1 MIKKVGFI
9 GLGAMGKGMA
19 FNLLNAGFEMSV
31 YDLNPEILKTFEQA
45 GAKIAN
51 NPKELA
57 QLSDVVMTMLPEPQH
72 VESVYLGENGLLEGA
87 HEGLYLIDSSTV
99 DPECNKKMCEAAAKV
114 GVTMFDAPV
123 GGSPMEAAAGN
134 LVMLVG
140 GKKKDMAACRPV
152 LDVVGQLSLFCGPI
166 GMGSAVKLAN
176 NLMTMN
182 IMALVIEGYTMA
194 EDAGVDTKVL
204 AELQR
209 LNVPRVFDMMVLMF
223 MAKIDDVGFQ
233 TILAHKDVRLA
244 LKMAEDTG
252 TPLPLGSVV
261 KSLLQ
266 MNIRKGRGKLG
277 LQSAR
282 RFYVKEDDNS

>member
-19 FNLLNAGFEMSV
+19 FNLLNAGFEMIV

-51 NPKELA
+51 SPKEVALV
-57 QLSDVVMTMLPEPQH
+57 SDVVMTMLPEPQH
-72 VESVYLGENGLLEGA
+72 VESVYLGGNGLLEGA

-99 DPECNKKMCEAAAKV
+99 DPECNKKVCEASAKV

-266 MNIRKGRGKLG
+266 MNIRQGRGKLG

>member
-19 FNLLNAGFEMSV
+19 FNLLNAGFDMSV

-45 GAKIAN
+45 GAKIADS
-51 NPKELA
+51 PKELA
-57 QLSDVVMTMLPEPQH
+57 RVSDVVMTMLPEPEH
-72 VESVYLGENGLLEGA
+72 VESVYLEKDGLLEGA

-123 GGSPMEAAAGN
+123 GGSPNEAAAGN
-134 LVMLVG
+134 LVMLAG
-140 GKKKDMAACRPV
+140 GKKKDMEACRPV
-152 LDVVGQLSLFCGPI
+152 LDVVGQLTLFCGPI

-182 IMALVIEGYTMA
+182 MMATVVEGYTLA

-223 MAKIDDVGFQ
+223 MAKVDNVGFQ

-252 TPLPLGSVV
+252 TPLPVGSLV

-266 MNIRKGRGKLG
+266 LNIRQGRGKLG
-277 LQSAR
+277 LQSSR
-282 RFYVKEDDNS
+282 RIYLKEDDKS

>member
-123 GGSPMEAAAGN
+123 GGSPMEATAGN

-266 MNIRKGRGKLG
+266 MNIRQGRGKLG

>member
-51 NPKELA
+51 SPKEVA
-57 QLSDVVMTMLPEPQH
+57 QVSDVVMTMLPEPQH

-99 DPECNKKMCEAAAKV
+99 DPECNKKVCEASAKV

-266 MNIRKGRGKLG
+266 MNIRQGRGKLG

-282 RFYVKEDDNS
+282 RFYVNDDDQS

>member
-9 GLGAMGKGMA
+9 GLGTMGKGMA
-19 FNLLNAGFEMSV
+19 TNLLNAGFEMCV
-31 YDLNPEILKTFEQA
+31 YDVNPEAIKSFETA
-45 GAKIAN
+45 GAKVAAT
-51 NPKELA
+51 PREVA
-57 QLSDVVMTMLPEPQH
+57 RFADVVMTMLPEPQH
-72 VESVYLGENGLLEGA
+72 VEAVYLDANGLLEGA

-99 DPECNKKMCEAAAKV
+99 DPECNKKVSAAAAKA

-123 GGSPMEAAAGN
+123 GGSPNEAAAGN

-140 GKKKDMAACRPV
+140 GNKKDMETCRPV

-182 IMALVIEGYTMA
+182 IMALVIEGYTLA

-209 LNVPRVFDMMVLMF
+209 LNVPRVFEMMVLMF
-223 MAKIDDVGFQ
+223 MGKVDNVGFQ
-233 TILAHKDVRLA
+233 TVLAHKDVRLA

-252 TPLPLGSVV
+252 TPLPLGSLV

-266 MNIRKGRGKLG
+266 MNIRQGRGKLC
-277 LQSAR
+277 LQSSR
-282 RFYVKEDDNS
+282 RFYLKGDDPS

>member
-1 MIKKVGFI
+1 MIKKVGFV

-51 NPKELA
+51 SPKEVA
-57 QLSDVVMTMLPEPQH
+57 QVSDVVMTMLPEPQH

-99 DPECNKKMCEAAAKV
+99 DPECNKKVCEASAKV

-266 MNIRKGRGKLG
+266 MNIRQGRGKLG

>member
-19 FNLLNAGFEMSV
+19 FNLLNAGFELSV

-57 QLSDVVMTMLPEPQH
+57 QVSDVVMTMLPEPQH

-99 DPECNKKMCEAAAKV
+99 DPECNKKMCEASAKV

-140 GKKKDMAACRPV
+140 GQKKDMAACRPV

-176 NLMTMN
+176 NLMTMDM
-182 IMALVIEGYTMA
+182 MATIIEGYTLA

-209 LNVPRVFDMMVLMF
+209 LNVPRVYDMMVLMF

-252 TPLPLGSVV
+252 TPLPVGSVV

-266 MNIRKGRGKLG
+266 MNIRKGRGNLG

>member
-19 FNLLNAGFEMSV
+19 FNLLNAGFEMCV
-31 YDLNPEILKTFEQA
+31 YDLNRKILKIFEES

-51 NPKELA
+51 NPKEVA
-57 QLSDVVMTMLPEPQH
+57 QASEVVMTMLPEPQH
-72 VESVYLGENGLLEGA
+72 VEAVYLGENGLLDGA

-99 DPECNKKMCEAAAKV
+99 DPECNKKVNEAAAKV
-114 GVTMFDAPV
+114 GVIMFDAPV
-123 GGSPMEAAAGN
+123 GGSPNEAAAGN
-134 LVMLVG
+134 LVMLAG
-140 GKKKDMAACRPV
+140 GDKKDVEACRPV
-152 LDVVGQLSLFCGPI
+152 LDAVGQLTLFCGPV

-182 IMALVIEGYTMA
+182 LMAMIIEGYTLA

-209 LNVPRVFDMMVLMF
+209 LNVPRVSEMMALLF
-223 MAKIDDVGFQ
+223 MAKVDDVGFQ
-233 TILAHKDVRLA
+233 TILAHKDIRLA
-244 LKMAEDTG
+244 LRMAENTG
-252 TPLPLGSVV
+252 TPLPVGSLV

-266 MNIRKGRGKLG
+266 MNIRQGRGRLC

-282 RFYVKEDDNS
+282 RLYSKVGNEV